1 MKLSLIIQYFLLKLT
16 IQISFS
22 FYRENFTSLTHSN
35 IHSKLFENKI
45 QTIIKIG
52 TPEISIPLNIKT
64 QEYTLS
70 IVSSSTK
77 IKEEKIPLFNE
88 KNSKSLRLFYLD
100 PDDYLNEDFT
110 YGSLGKETFYF
121 GKENIKLEEIT
132 FLLAFGLNVIESGVL
147 GLGLF
152 YKNFNIRF
160 ANLIDQL
167 KERKIINEKV
177 FYFNFFDNDNGELI
191 IGNYPYE
198 NKSLFLEK
206 KDFESFS
213 VYINN
218 TKQQKYNFLFDTV
231 YFNNEE
237 IESEII
243 GDVFIESGMI
253 KVDNVYFKKI
263 EDSFFKNYLD
273 KNICEKVH
281 LFNGN
286 FSFVCD
292 KKVNIKK
299 FGAIKLKIRRFNF
312 ILEGKDVFYE
322 FENKFYFLIYYG
334 DYNQNWIIGKPFFKK
349 YTFVFEPDKKT
360 IGIYKNKIGKT
371 NFHILIVIFL
381 FIIIIGLISFIFI
394 FIRRKK
400 IKSKAL
406 ELNDEEFIYEKQDS
420 KENMYKKAFGF

>member
-1 MKLSLIIQYFLLKLT
+1 MKLSLIIKYFLLKLT

-198 NKSLFLEK
+198 NKSLL
-206 KDFESFS
+206 
-213 VYINN
+213 
-218 TKQQKYNFLFDTV
+218 
-231 YFNNEE
+231 
-237 IESEII
+237 
-243 GDVFIESGMI
+243 
-253 KVDNVYFKKI
+253 
-263 EDSFFKNYLD
+263 
-273 KNICEKVH
+273 
-281 LFNGN
+281 
-286 FSFVCD
+286 
-292 KKVNIKK
+292 
-299 FGAIKLKIRRFNF
+299 
-312 ILEGKDVFYE
+312 
-322 FENKFYFLIYYG
+322 
-334 DYNQNWIIGKPFFKK
+334 
-349 YTFVFEPDKKT
+349 
-360 IGIYKNKIGKT
+360 
-371 NFHILIVIFL
+371 
-381 FIIIIGLISFIFI
+381 
-394 FIRRKK
+394 
-400 IKSKAL
+400 
-406 ELNDEEFIYEKQDS
+406 
-420 KENMYKKAFGF
+420 

>member
-1 MKLSLIIQYFLLKLT
+1 MKLSPIIKYFLFKLT
-16 IQISFS
+16 IQITFP

-64 QEYTLS
+64 QQYTLS
-70 IVSSSTK
+70 IVSSSTN

-110 YGSLGKETFYF
+110 YGCLGKETFYF
-121 GKENIKLEEIT
+121 GKENIKLEEIK

-152 YKNFNIRF
+152 YKNFKIRF

-167 KERKIINEKV
+167 KEKKIINEKV

-191 IGNYPYE
+191 IGNFPYE

-206 KDFESFS
+206 NNFESFS
-213 VYINN
+213 VYISDI
-218 TKQQKYNFLFDTV
+218 KEQKYNFLFDNV

-243 GDVFIESGMI
+243 GDIFIESGMI
-253 KVDNVYFKKI
+253 KVDNIYFKKI
-263 EDSFFKNYLD
+263 ENSFFKKYVD
-273 KNICEKVH
+273 MNICEKIK

-292 KKVNIKK
+292 NKVNIKK
-299 FGAIKLKIRRFNF
+299 FGEIKLKIRKFNF

-349 YTFVFEPDKKT
+349 YIFVFEPDKKT
-360 IGIYKNKIGKT
+360 IGIFKNKIGKS
-371 NFHILIVIFL
+371 NFHIFIIVFL
-381 FIIIIGLISFIFI
+381 FVIIICLISFIFI
-394 FIRRKK
+394 YIKRKK

-406 ELNDEEFIYEKQDS
+406 ELDDEEFLNKDDS
-420 KENMYKKAFGF
+420 KENIYKKAFDF